1 MKTKLFFTIL
11 SIAGIFISSCVKDE
25 VYKDKTIVSDVT
37 LVINEVA
44 SNNGDPNP
52 DWLEIYNPSDVEV
65 DISGFGVY
73 DKPAAIFTFP
83 IGTKIAAKG
92 YYVVTCD
99 VTLANTDPTHYA
111 AFGLSSGGESVYLV
125 DASLAI
131 IDQVDFPALSVGVS
145 YARIPDGGNT
155 FENAN
160 PTKGA
165 TNSNTNEA
173 PVIQADTLVTGMVND
188 NVRYQYD
195 IVVKDASGVDDVKLW
210 MQTPTETFYFTMA
223 PMGSGNYRLLLPLLT
238 KGDVVKY
245 YIEATDETGLK
256 TTFKPEDGDYF
267 SFTVADGLAV
277 FNSVVI
283 SNSNPAALE
292 DITVTVN
299 AYDNGGVSAVRLYYL
314 VNDNV
319 ADNKVSVDLTYSAAT
334 GVWTGTIPG
343 QADGA
348 IIRYYIRA
356 TDNAS
361 VKSYYPVE
369 ELNSDGTVIGD
380 FNHDN
385 ATTWPQINVEPFVVE
400 LILNEICGKQ
410 TVDDDWVEI
419 YNPTDA
425 EIDLNGY
432 TIVKTD
438 EVGTVSTIFTETIQN
453 KIASHAYYVI
463 KTIQVGSESHLTG
476 GISNT
481 KNVKLELK
489 NAANKVKSSFEKT
502 STNLIG
508 GHPTDGSY
516 ARIPNATGDWTIATT
531 YTKGAPNN

>member
-1 MKTKLFFTIL
+1 MKTKLFLTIL
-11 SIAGIFISSCVKDE
+11 SIAGILITSCVKDE
-25 VYKDKTIVSDVT
+25 TYKDDSVDSDVT

-44 SNNGDPNP
+44 PNNGDPNP

-83 IGTKIAAKG
+83 AGTKISAKG
-92 YYVVTCD
+92 YYVVMCD
-99 VTLANTDPTHYA
+99 VTLAGTDPTNYA

-131 IDQVDFPALSVGVS
+131 VDQVDFPAMAVGVS
-145 YARIPDGGNT
+145 YARIPDGGDT

-173 PVIQADTLVTGMVND
+173 PVIEADTLVTGMVND

-195 IVVKDASGVDDVKLW
+195 VVVKDASGVSDVKLW
-210 MQTPTETFYFTMA
+210 LQTPEETFYYSMA
-223 PMGSGNYRLLLPLLT
+223 PVGGGKYRLLLPYLT
-238 KGDVVKY
+238 KGDVVAY
-245 YIEATDETGLK
+245 YILATDETGLK
-256 TTFKPEDGDYF
+256 TTFKPEDDDAF
-267 SFTVADGLAV
+267 SFTVADGLTI
-277 FNSVVI
+277 FNSVTL
-283 SNSNPAALE
+283 SNTNPSSFE
-292 DITVTVN
+292 DITVTVD
-299 AYDNGGVSAVRLYYL
+299 AYDKGGVSAVRLYYL
-314 VNDNV
+314 VNDDV
-319 ADNKVSVDLTYSAAT
+319 ADNKVNVDLTYAG

-356 TDNAS
+356 TDDAS

-369 ELNSDGTVIGD
+369 DLDEAGTVIGD
-380 FNHDN
+380 FNHDLG
-385 ATTWPQINVEPFVVE
+385 ATWPQINVAPFVTE

-438 EVGTVSTIFTETIQN
+438 ETGVESTIFTETVQN
-453 KIASHAYYVI
+453 IIASHAYYVI
-463 KTIQVGSESHLTG
+463 KTIQVASEAHLTG

-531 YTKGAPNN
+531 YTKGTANN